1 MLRTTLPCI
10 ILNPRAMLALLAI
23 WLFGQTAAGAP
34 RADLWPLWLT
44 HAEQPS
50 IQPQHQD
57 WQRFL
62 DTRLRTGS
70 DGINR
75 LDYAGVS
82 DLQGQ
87 SLTAYLD
94 RMQALPVSR
103 LTRAQ
108 QLAYWINLYNAGT
121 VSVILAHYPVDSIR
135 DIDISP
141 GWFSDGPWGR
151 KLFRIEGQQV
161 SLDDIEH
168 RILRPIWRDP
178 RLHYALN
185 CAALG
190 CPNLQPSAFTAANTE
205 SLLEQGARDYVNHP
219 RGVRLSNG
227 RLRVSSIYHWFKQ
240 DFGTT
245 DDAVI
250 RHLKQYAAPELQS
263 RLQAVPDIDG
273 HDYDW
278 SLNAAR

>member
-1 MLRTTLPCI
+1 MQWTTLPFPPPK
-10 ILNPRAMLALLAI
+10 LLGRLALLVL
-23 WLFGQTAAGAP
+23 WLFSQTAAGAP
-34 RADLWPLWLT
+34 AAELWPLWLS
-44 HAEQPS
+44 HAEQVS
-50 IQPQHQD
+50 VRPQHQD
-57 WQRFL
+57 WQHFL
-62 DTRLRTGS
+62 DARLRTGS

-75 LDYAGVS
+75 MDYAGATGP
-82 DLQGQ
+82 QRR
-87 SLTAYLD
+87 SLTAYLE
-94 RMQALPVSR
+94 QLQSLPVSS
-103 LTRAQ
+103 LTRKQ

-141 GWFSDGPWGR
+141 GWFSDGPWGS
-151 KLFRIEGQQV
+151 KMFQIEGQQI

-190 CPNLQPSAFTAANTE
+190 CPNLQPLAFTAANAE
-205 SLLEQGARDYVNHP
+205 SLLKQGARDYVNHP
-219 RGVRLSNG
+219 RGVRLSDG

-240 DFGTT
+240 DFGAT

-250 RHLKQYAAPELQS
+250 RHLKQYANPTLHSQLE
-263 RLQAVPDIDG
+263 AVLSIDG